1 MTGPPVDGTV
11 PVGRRPDA
19 VLRPRRA
26 RSLSPLVREA
36 FAAGPKLVRLAWR
49 LLGDPRVPTRS
60 KVLLALA
67 LGYVASPVDLV
78 PALLPVGL
86 VDDVLVVALALN
98 RMLESV
104 GEDVVREHWDGRG
117 DVLDVVRT
125 LLDLASDLV
134 PHRLRRLIRRL
145 G

>member
-1 MTGPPVDGTV
+1 MTGPPADDTA
-11 PVGRRPDA
+11 PAGRRPDA
-19 VLRPRRA
+19 VLRPRGA
-26 RSLSPLVREA
+26 RTPLVREA
-36 FAAGPKLVRLAWR
+36 IAAGPNLVRLAWR
-49 LLGDPRVPTRS
+49 LLRDPRVPTRS
-60 KVLLALA
+60 KVLLGLA

-78 PALLPVGL
+78 PALLPAGL
-86 VDDVLVVALALN
+86 VDDVLVVTLALN

-104 GEDVVREHWDGRG
+104 GEDVVRQHWDGRG

-134 PHRLRRLIRRL
+134 PHRLRRLVRRL